1 MFGSKIKM
9 QLLLLTLL
17 PLLLLVLLIAAFSI
31 YQSKVNLEEQ
41 LKEQGQLV
49 TEQAV
54 LMSDFY
60 LYTGNIP
67 KLESIAELL
76 VKIKGVESIRFY
88 NINGQVLVAKGDTDE
103 QPGQESFYTVVKSSN
118 IELSDFDTSP
128 SLDNTEPVGSI
139 QVSMSRAK
147 ITAKQQ
153 QGLLVIIFVA
163 LLSLFL
169 GLILSGLFSK
179 KLNRSLNT
187 LVDSAHRVQQG
198 HYDSRCE
205 ENGSGELL
213 ALQKTF
219 NDMIEALVLNER
231 DLQAKVDKATQS
243 IKTTMQELAD
253 KNAELELT
261 KQEAV
266 NLEKSKAIADERSRI
281 MRDMHDGIGGQ
292 LVATLALL
300 ELEPD
305 NETKNN
311 IAAILKAC
319 LDDFRLIINSL
330 NVHANTLS
338 ALLADFKY
346 LISNKLEKMDID
358 LDWDVL
364 ALPDDVTID
373 PQQGLHIL
381 RILQE
386 AFTNIMKHSNA
397 STITFNAT
405 CDKTDLVTLIIQDN
419 GQSSKQ
425 NQHTG
430 HGLENIKWRAEQ
442 LSAQLTIDAD
452 PNQGFNITLSLP
464 VDSPK
469 ADPS

>member
-31 YQSKVNLEEQ
+31 YQSKSSLEQQ

-76 VKIKGVESIRFY
+76 VKIEGVESIRFY

-103 QPGQESFYTVVKSSN
+103 QPGQESFYSVVNSSN

-128 SLDNTEPVGSI
+128 SINNTEPVGSI

-198 HYDSRCE
+198 HYDSRCD

-243 IKTTMQELAD
+243 IQTTMQVLAD
-253 KNAELELT
+253 KNAELERT

-330 NVHANTLS
+330 NVQANTLS

-346 LISNKLEKMDID
+346 LISSKLDKMNIE

-373 PQQGLHIL
+373 PQQSLHIL

-397 STITFNAT
+397 SMITFNANY
-405 CDKTDLVTLIIQDN
+405 DDNGLVTLIIQDN
-419 GQSSKQ
+419 GRSSKQ
-425 NQHTG
+425 AQHNG
-430 HGLENIKWRAEQ
+430 HGLENMKWRAEQ
-442 LSAQLTIDAD
+442 LSAQLKIDHD
-452 PNQGFNITLSLP
+452 LTQGFTVTLSLP
-464 VDSPK
+464 GTNIEPEQS
-469 ADPS
+469 

>member
-31 YQSKVNLEEQ
+31 YQSKANLEEQ

-103 QPGQESFYTVVKSSN
+103 QPGQESFYTVVNSSN
-118 IELSDFDTSP
+118 IELSDFDTSS

-179 KLNRSLNT
+179 KLNLSLNT

-243 IKTTMQELAD
+243 IQTTMQVLAD
-253 KNAELELT
+253 KNAELERT

-311 IAAILKAC
+311 IATILKAC

-346 LISNKLEKMDID
+346 LISNKLEKIDIE

-364 ALPDDVTID
+364 ALPDDITID
-373 PQQGLHIL
+373 PQQSLHIL

-397 STITFNAT
+397 STITFNAA
-405 CDKTDLVTLIIQDN
+405 CDKTNLVTLIIQDN
-419 GQSSKQ
+419 GQPSEQ
-425 NQHTG
+425 DQHNG
-430 HGLENIKWRAEQ
+430 HGLENMKWRAEQ
-442 LSAQLTIDAD
+442 LSAQLTIEPD
-452 PNQGFNITLSLP
+452 PNQGFTVTLSLP
-464 VDSPK
+464 LDNPQ